1 MKLRAV
7 TFSLSACLAALAVAG
22 GAQAGFKQRFQVGNW
37 NGGVFVDDKT
47 GEFRNCGLGLK
58 FSGGTEITIVIPG
71 NYNGALI
78 VGDPRI
84 AATPQKQQEAIV
96 RFDAL
101 PERKAQAL
109 GLTANMVQIAA
120 AAFPNDYD
128 GVRGAR
134 RVTVN
139 VAGLNTTLDVTGID
153 KVMPKLAEC
162 VVTERAHMQLPPSR
176 PEPDVREDKLEAGFV
191 GLAAAEK
198 VGAPYIV
205 FADGKRPPGFDR
217 PVTLWGH
224 AGVPGPDGP
233 ANIMGMTFWNPPQPN
248 DSAQGRREAR
258 KALLRQACAD
268 GSLQMADLPGVD
280 GRADSFGI
288 GFSCQNKYEEV
299 YYVPRRNGGWF
310 EIGLNSPP
318 GKRATLAAFGA
329 RYRAVL
335 GALLP

>member
-1 MKLRAV
+1 MGARNI
-7 TFSLSACLAALAVAG
+7 LSTGLICLAALAAG
-22 GAQAGFKQRFQVGNW
+22 SAQAGFKQRFQVGNW
-37 NGGVFVDDKT
+37 NGGVWVDDKS
-47 GEFRNCGLGLK
+47 GEFRNCGLSLK
-58 FSGGTEITIVIPG
+58 FNGGTELSIVIPG
-71 NYNGALI
+71 NYNGAL
-78 VGDPRI
+78 VVADPRI
-84 AATPQKQQEAIV
+84 AATPQKQHEASV
-96 RFDAL
+96 KFDAL

-109 GLTANMVQIAA
+109 GLTANMVQIAG
-120 AAFPNDYD
+120 AAFPSDYD
-128 GVRGAR
+128 AVRGAK
-134 RVTVN
+134 RVTVS

-153 KVMPKLAEC
+153 KVMPRLAEC
-162 VVTERAHMQLPPSR
+162 VVTERARMTLPPSS
-176 PEPDVREDKLEAGFV
+176 PQPNVLQDKLEAGFV

-217 PVTLWGH
+217 PITLWGH

-318 GKRATLAAFGA
+318 GKRGTLAAFGA
-329 RYRAVL
+329 KYRAVL